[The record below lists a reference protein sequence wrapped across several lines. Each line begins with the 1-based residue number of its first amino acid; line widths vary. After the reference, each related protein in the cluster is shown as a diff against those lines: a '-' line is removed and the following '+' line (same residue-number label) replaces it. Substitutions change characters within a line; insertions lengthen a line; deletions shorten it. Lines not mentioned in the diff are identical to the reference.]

1 MTKDLI
7 EVPDFNPNSVFY
19 LMEVIEYVY
28 NLEVIEY
35 IENKYWNS
43 KSNRKPRYKPIRS
56 GYAPRKLR
64 SSSQPIMSRYAYA
77 SPKEQY
83 SYWAKFIF
91 KSYAREYS
99 EHVKKS
105 RRLVRDDPL
114 EPLWKIQKKYP
125 KLLYKKFIFERQ
137 EQFPPLEIK
146 PAIKGEKPKPNRNYG
161 EVYYEV
167 KYLEINESLI
177 TYLRNKVIK
186 EDIELVNELQELFI
200 SSSTPLSWDEF
211 IKSKAKFLSELDLS
225 NYVDELNKQT
235 NKKIKIR

>member
-7 EVPDFNPNSVFY
+7 EVPDFNPDSLFY
-19 LMEVIEYVY
+19 LIEVT
-28 NLEVIEY
+28 EY
-35 IENKYWNS
+35 IVPE
-43 KSNRKPRYKPIRS
+43 
-56 GYAPRKLR
+56 YAYNHVPHKCR
-64 SSSQPIMSRYAYA
+64 SSSHPIASRHAHA

-114 EPLWKIQKKYP
+114 GHLWKIQKKYP

-146 PAIKGEKPKPNRNYG
+146 PAIKGEKLKPNRDYG

-177 TYLRNKVIK
+177 TYLRNKVKK
-186 EDIELVNELQELFI
+186 EDIKFVNELQELFVST
-200 SSSTPLSWDEF
+200 SSHLSWDEF

-225 NYVDELNKQT
+225 NYVDELNKQIK
-235 NKKIKIR
+235 KKIKIN